1 MAILA
6 RRNQAFLYLI
16 GTIPV
21 VRLITNFFETYDTEN
36 ILEKVKAGDTDAL
49 KIIYER
55 YSSLIRSICIN
66 ITKEDEDTIND
77 LAQDSF
83 ILTYYS
89 LDKLKD
95 ASKFKE
101 WCAAITKNVALKLRI

>member
-1 MAILA
+1 MKI
-6 RRNQAFLYLI
+6 
-16 GTIPV
+16 
-21 VRLITNFFETYDTEN
+21 EK

-66 ITKEDEDTIND
+66 ITKEDENTIND
-77 LAQDSF
+77 LVQDSF

-89 LDKLKD
+89 LGKLKD